1 MADFNSKFTVLNVEE
16 ISCEF
21 EVGNPLRDVM
31 VLWKNWS
38 KGNAAPTWQ
47 DIELPAIP
55 PVILPQTLV
64 VDVINGGEDYQYRFW
79 GSDYTR
85 NYGIDETGLLLSESL
100 GPGFIE
106 ASRNQY
112 ALVTK
117 SKKPCCFIATIIA
130 PRSGIVQAKTNLRLP
145 IMDEPDTV
153 TKILT
158 ATMFHKATF
167 EQSEK
172 LRKAIG
178 ADKQHLIDF
187 HK

>member
-1 MADFNSKFTVLNVEE
+1 MADSDFEYTVLNVEE
-16 ISCEF
+16 VPCQF
-21 EVGNPLRDVM
+21 EDGDSIGDVLALWENWRQRRD
-31 VLWKNWS
+31 
-38 KGNAAPTWQ
+38 APTWQ
-47 DIELPAIP
+47 DIELSVIP
-55 PVILPQTLV
+55 SIILPQALV
-64 VDVINGGEDYQYRFW
+64 VDVVEGGKDFQYRFW

-85 NYGIDETGLLLSESL
+85 HYGVDETGLLLSESL

-106 ASRNQY
+106 ASRSQY
-112 ALVTK
+112 SKVLT

-158 ATMFHKATF
+158 ATMFHKTTF

-172 LRKAIG
+172 LRKAVG
-178 ADKQHLIDF
+178 ADKLHLKEI
-187 HK
+187 